1 MTKPNRGGGSV
12 ADGLLRAAGCSNFLF
27 PHNNSSRE
35 LRRAA
40 ERQARKEAK
49 RALKAKQ

>member
-1 MTKPNRGGGSV
+1 MAKLNCNGGNV
-12 ADGLLRAAGCSNFLF
+12 ADGLLRAAGCSSFLF
-27 PHNNSSRE
+27 PHSNSSRE

-40 ERQARKEAK
+40 ERQAKKAAK